1 MFKFGSCSVMAFY
14 SLFVSYS
21 LMYIHLWNGNPVQT
35 ICCMRL
41 VKKQPRVAQRW
52 IQRGQRGRYHHRN
65 DAQGVRFG
73 ACSLEHC
80 KALGPLSASVNDVYI
95 YISVYIR
102 IIFCYISV
110 YIRIIFCYIYIY
122 PSIYAL
128 FFVIYISIAYSYFY
142 VIYLLKLIS
151 IDRQTDREIDRYGSK
166 YVLNNLYVYIYI
178 LFDLLYLLIDLC
190 LKHI

>member
-1 MFKFGSCSVMAFY
+1 MFPISNTSPQPNWVSPDDSLMFKFGSCSVMAFY

-80 KALGPLSASVNDVYI
+80 KALGPVSASVNDVYIYIRLYTHYFLLYIYPSIYALFFVIYI

-102 IIFCYISV
+102 IIFCY
-110 YIRIIFCYIYIY
+110 
-122 PSIYAL
+122 
-128 FFVIYISIAYSYFY
+128 IYISIAYSYFY
-142 VIYLLKLIS
+142 VIYLLKSIS
-151 IDRQTDREIDRYGSK
+151 IDRQTDR
-166 YVLNNLYVYIYI
+166 
-178 LFDLLYLLIDLC
+178 
-190 LKHI
+190 

>member
-1 MFKFGSCSVMAFY
+1 MFPISNTSPQPNWVSPDDSLMFKFGSCSVMAFY
-14 SLFVSYS
+14 SLFVSYN
-21 LMYIHLWNGNPVQT
+21 LMCIHLWNGNPVQT

-80 KALGPLSASVNDVYI
+80 KALGPVSASVNDVYI
-95 YISVYIR
+95 YIS
-102 IIFCYISV
+102 
-110 YIRIIFCYIYIY
+110 

-128 FFVIYISIAYSYFY
+128 FFVIYIYTYIRLYTHYFLLY
-142 VIYLLKLIS
+142 IYL
-151 IDRQTDREIDRYGSK
+151 
-166 YVLNNLYVYIYI
+166 
-178 LFDLLYLLIDLC
+178 
-190 LKHI
+190 